1 MCFCS
6 HKRARGSYPASNAT
20 RITFGL
26 SAMNRPLSGSMRL
39 RNWASVRV
47 ENTSIPG
54 CDKEDIS
61 IMGIRLYSF

>member
-1 MCFCS
+1 MW
-6 HKRARGSYPASNAT
+6 
-20 RITFGL
+20 
-26 SAMNRPLSGSMRL
+26 L

-54 CDKEDIS
+54 CNKDVIS